1 MLAQKNAWTKTPI
14 FRQDRENRNKLHNLS
29 QEEKKNIKVINGD
42 GSNLEISPVYDH
54 INAVKPKGKDKKP
67 KDIVI
72 PKGTNKKNQ

>member
-1 MLAQKNAWTKTPI
+1 MIQKNWQELIKPT
-14 FRQDRENRNKLHNLS
+14 NLEVVS
-29 QEEKKNIKVINGD
+29 GD